1 MSRNIPSGIVARLF
15 VVLLFISVT
24 ALGITFSI
32 YLALAAHTLTMYLVA
47 VSFALLTLVSGIFNS
62 ISAYTYY
69 RSAFYDAYLEKIK
82 KSLSPMKNHPAVA
95 IAIPVYNEDPA
106 MLDRNLARLEELNY
120 EKSRLKYYVVDD
132 STKEDLRCR
141 IEAIAKKHGAVYLHR
156 AERKGF
162 KAGALNNMLK
172 HSNEQFIAVFD
183 ADERLTNR
191 NFLKELLPYF
201 QDKRIAFVQTEKRY
215 AKGTFF
221 SDSVDLFDAI
231 FFKFIQPARAI
242 NGTSI
247 YAGSCGIIRR
257 SALDAIGGFPEYII
271 EDTFFSFEADVHSYR
286 SIYIPKVYALGKPV
300 KTFTEL
306 MRQQWR
312 YNYGDTQFL
321 FHLIKKRK
329 AIDRQSISPICR
341 IDYMTHGFGLNYL
354 SGVLILFTIV
364 SVMIVFSSFS
374 MAFSV
379 NRLFS
384 LQNPGFTLEYLG
396 ISAFILSILMP
407 IFITKA
413 YFNSVSKGLMI
424 FILNFALA
432 FTRLKAALA
441 AVLNLNPIGGWVKGD
456 ALKAGIVNAFR
467 KSTVEM
473 VFSAML
479 IAAGAASAILYN
491 LAGAIWLSWYSLL
504 YISTFIMFFKYG

>member
-1 MSRNIPSGIVARLF
+1 MFRNTPSSIFARLF
-15 VVLLFISVT
+15 VVLLFVSVT
-24 ALGITFSI
+24 VTGIVFSI
-32 YLALAAHTLTMYLVA
+32 YLALAAHTIAMYLVA
-47 VSFALLTLVSGIFNS
+47 ASFALLTLVSGIFNS

-69 RSAFYDAYLEKIK
+69 RSAFYDAYLEKVK
-82 KSLSPMKNHPAVA
+82 KTLTPMRDYPTVAV
-95 IAIPVYNEDPA
+95 AIPVYNEDPA
-106 MLDRNLARLEELNY
+106 MVERNLVKLQGLDY
-120 EKSRLKYYVVDD
+120 DQSKLKYYVIDD
-132 STKEDLRCR
+132 STKEDSRRR
-141 IEAIAKKHGAVYLHR
+141 IESIAKAHGAAYLHR
-156 AERKGF
+156 TERKGF

-172 HSNEQFIAVFD
+172 HSREEFVAVFD

-257 SALDAIGGFPEYII
+257 SALEAIGGFPEYII

-286 SIYIPKVYALGKPV
+286 SIYVPKVYALGKPV

-329 AIDRQSISPICR
+329 AINRQSISPACK

-364 SVMIVFSSFS
+364 SVMIVFSSFNT
-374 MAFSV
+374 AFSL
-379 NRLFS
+379 NQLLS
-384 LQNPGFTLEYLG
+384 LHNPGFTLEYLG

-424 FILNFALA
+424 FVLNFALA
-432 FTRLKAALA
+432 FTRLKAAVA
-441 AVLNLNPIGGWVKGD
+441 AALELSPVRGWVKGD
-456 ALKAGIVNAFR
+456 ALKAGIINALR

-473 VFSAML
+473 AFSAVL
-479 IAAGAASAILYN
+479 IVAGVTSAVLYN
-491 LAGAIWLSWYSLL
+491 LAGAVWLSWYSLL
-504 YISTFIMFFKYG
+504 YISTFVMFFKYG